1 MQNPDRDFTREVAA
15 LEADIR
21 HHVIDL
27 EVAFSTRDWALVA
40 RIYRAVATLADR
52 LEAID
57 PDARSRTLERIELE
71 QQAREEAFAGDDDPL
86 LDELAIDVGDDPLL
100 DTLAMAGD
108 DDPLPG
114 QRLGDGDAGEVP
126 GGGARAGELEPN
138 DSPDGHDPFSP
149 WRLR

>member
-1 MQNPDRDFTREVAA
+1 MQDPHQDMTPEVAA

-40 RIYRAVATLADR
+40 RIYRGVAALADR

-86 LDELAIDVGDDPLL
+86 LDDFVIGEVDDVPSDELASDGDDGSF
-100 DTLAMAGD
+100 AGH
-108 DDPLPG
+108 G
-114 QRLGDGDAGEVP
+114 NRSGE
-126 GGGARAGELEPN
+126 REPS
-138 DSPDGHDPFSP
+138 DSHDGHGPFSP

>member
-1 MQNPDRDFTREVAA
+1 MQNPDRDTTAEVAA

-40 RIYRAVATLADR
+40 RIYRAVAALADR
-52 LEAID
+52 LEATD

-86 LDELAIDVGDDPLL
+86 LDELGS
-100 DTLAMAGD
+100 
-108 DDPLPG
+108 
-114 QRLGDGDAGEVP
+114 DGDAGLFSGEAGRSGEREP
-126 GGGARAGELEPN
+126 G
-138 DSPDGHDPFSP
+138 DSHDSHDPFNP